1 MTAQPDPDKGLLFDL
16 PRPAAAGSPA
26 DSGATAGRGAAKAP
40 KGAAGKAGPK
50 PRRPAERDPVA
61 RVVVDTP
68 LPHLD
73 RLFDY
78 QVPESMDDAAV
89 PGCRVRVPFH
99 GQLLSGFLLE
109 RCATSE
115 FPGRLAY
122 LHQVVSPEPVLTPEI
137 AALARAVADRY
148 AGTLSD
154 VLRLAVPP
162 RHARVEKEDPGAA
175 SPPPGNDAKAPKDG
189 TATAHGT
196 EPGAEGAPAHPPTEA
211 LEEDSPAP
219 EADKGAAEYPAAADG
234 VAAPSEEALEAV
246 ETAGHDHSAR
256 AQEGAQEAPDR
267 DGARTPEGD
276 RGAQGTAPD
285 SGDAPATAPAEGS
298 PSGAAAAHGRSDS
311 GRGGGAGVARPA
323 GETPVSAS
331 AGTAAGP
338 DAPPGADA
346 VLSPTA
352 ASPGAAGHG
361 PAAVDEGGAVVPGS
375 GGADSPGPSAP
386 SGLPPDAASAEAA
399 PPPPEPGPWADYP
412 AGPSFVAALASGGA
426 PRAVWSALPGPQ
438 WADAIAVA
446 VAAALSAGRGAV
458 VVVPD
463 GRDVAAVDSALT
475 RHLGEGR
482 HVALTAGLGP
492 AERYRRWLRVLRGT
506 VRAVVG
512 TRAAAFAPVRD
523 LGLVAIWDD
532 GDDVHSE
539 PHAPYPHARTV
550 LSMRAHRANAGALIG
565 GFTRTTEAAQ
575 LVESGWA
582 HPLAADRALLRER
595 APRVRAT
602 GDDSELARDEA
613 ARTARIPH
621 LALRVARE
629 AAQRGPVLVQVPR
642 RGYLF
647 SLGCASCRAPAR
659 CGACQGPLAL
669 RGAHAMPY
677 CRWCGRIA
685 GEWRCAECGG
695 TRLRAGVVGARRTAE
710 ELGRAFPSLT
720 VRTSGR
726 DDVLT
731 EVSERPALVVATP
744 GAEPAARGGYA
755 AAVLLDG
762 WALLGRADLRAAE
775 EALRRWC
782 NAAALV
788 RPADEGGQVVVVAE
802 AALPAVQ
809 ALVRWDPGGFAEREL
824 AERRELGFPPAVAM
838 ASVTGE
844 AAHVRELLEGV
855 RLPESAQVLGPV
867 PVNAGASGPE
877 AAPERALLRVPR
889 PDIHLLAAALK
900 AAASAR
906 SARKEEHAAQVRVD
920 PLEVV

>member
-1 MTAQPDPDKGLLFDL
+1 AGP
-16 PRPAAAGSPA
+16 PAGPGQAAG
-26 DSGATAGRGAAKAP
+26 GRAAAKAP
-40 KGAAGKAGPK
+40 KGAAGPR

-78 QVPESMDDAAV
+78 RVPESMDEAAV
-89 PGCRVRVPFH
+89 PGCRVRVPFN

-109 RCATSE
+109 RRATSE

-162 RHARVEKEDPGAA
+162 RHARVEKEDPEAA
-175 SPPPGNDAKAPKDG
+175 SPRPGGGESAAADGAAPAAAVPG
-189 TATAHGT
+189 PEA
-196 EPGAEGAPAHPPTEA
+196 GAEGAGAPPRR
-211 LEEDSPAP
+211 
-219 EADKGAAEYPAAADG
+219 AAE
-234 VAAPSEEALEAV
+234 VLEAV
-246 ETAGHDHSAR
+246 ETAGDSPARDHSAPGRGGASAPGHGSPARR
-256 AQEGAQEAPDR
+256 AGDAAAEVAAPDAEGAPAAPHPPGEAVEAVETAGDDRPARAHGTADR
-267 DGARTPEGD
+267 DGAAAPEGD
-276 RGAQGTAPD
+276 RGAPRTAPD
-285 SGDAPATAPAEGS
+285 SEDAAAAEGAPPS
-298 PSGAAAAHGRSDS
+298 AASAAAPSGA
-311 GRGGGAGVARPA
+311 VA
-323 GETPVSAS
+323 SAS
-331 AGTAAGP
+331 APQG
-338 DAPPGADA
+338 
-346 VLSPTA
+346 
-352 ASPGAAGHG
+352 G
-361 PAAVDEGGAVVPGS
+361 PAPAAPGS
-375 GGADSPGPSAP
+375 PDS
-386 SGLPPDAASAEAA
+386 ASAAA

-463 GRDVAAVDSALT
+463 GRDVAAVDAAMA
-475 RHLGEGR
+475 RRLGEGR

-492 AERYRRWLRVLRGT
+492 AERYRRWLRVLRGH

-550 LSMRAHRANAGALIG
+550 LSMRAHRAGAGALIG
-565 GFTRTTEAAQ
+565 GFTRTTEATQ

-629 AAQRGPVLVQVPR
+629 AARTGPVLVQVPR
-642 RGYLF
+642 RGYLS
-647 SLGCASCRAPAR
+647 SLACASCRAPAR

-685 GEWRCAECGG
+685 GEWRCADCGG

-788 RPADEGGQVVVVAE
+788 RPAGEGGQVVVVAE
-802 AALPAVQ
+802 AGLPAVQ

-824 AERRELGFPPAVAM
+824 TERRELGFPPAVAM

-867 PVNAGASGPE
+867 PVNAGGSGSE
-877 AAPERALLRVPR
+877 AASERALLRVPR
-889 PDIHLLAAALK
+889 ADIGRLAAALK